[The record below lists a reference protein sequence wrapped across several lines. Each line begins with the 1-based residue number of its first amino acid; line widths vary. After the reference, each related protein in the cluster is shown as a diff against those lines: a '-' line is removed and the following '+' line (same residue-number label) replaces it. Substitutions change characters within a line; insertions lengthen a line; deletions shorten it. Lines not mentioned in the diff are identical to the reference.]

1 MPSSIPSGAVY
12 GVGVY
17 GTNVYNVASITVIPD
32 GVSAT
37 AVLNGTL
44 QIQADSNHV
53 ICSVCLGPISSF
65 IGNVSVSGEAIVI
78 PTGVEATGFIGTV
91 SQVTVNRVPVT
102 GVEGVGE
109 VGTITL
115 ETNNYLDVGSVV
127 ASGQIGTVVVA
138 AKARVTVTGVFATGF
153 INDNL
158 VILENEVLTPPSV
171 SATGAIGIPVVTG
184 VIFDFNT
191 VADLYNRSR
200 VAYVFRR
207 TTSKDRTVIVPA
219 K

>member
-1 MPSSIPSGAVY
+1 MPSSIPSGAVF

-17 GTNVYNVASITVIPD
+17 GTDIYNVASITVIPD

-37 AVLNGTL
+37 AVLNNTL
-44 QIQADSNHV
+44 QIEGNATLVVTGVFAST
-53 ICSVCLGPISSF
+53 F
-65 IGNVSVSGEAIVI
+65 INNVAVSGEAIVI
-78 PTGVEATGFIGTV
+78 PTGVEATGSIGTV
-91 SQVTVNRVPVT
+91 AQVTVNRVPVT
-102 GVEGVGE
+102 GV
-109 VGTITL
+109 VGTTEIGDITL

-127 ASGQIGTVVVA
+127 ASGQIGNVVVA
-138 AKARVTVTGVFATGF
+138 AKAVVTVTGVFATGF

-158 VILENEVLTPPSV
+158 VILENEVVIPPSV
-171 SATGAIGIPVVTG
+171 SATGAVGIPVVTG

-191 VADLYNRSR
+191 VANLYSRSR

-207 TTSKDRTVIVPA
+207 TTSKDRTVIIPA